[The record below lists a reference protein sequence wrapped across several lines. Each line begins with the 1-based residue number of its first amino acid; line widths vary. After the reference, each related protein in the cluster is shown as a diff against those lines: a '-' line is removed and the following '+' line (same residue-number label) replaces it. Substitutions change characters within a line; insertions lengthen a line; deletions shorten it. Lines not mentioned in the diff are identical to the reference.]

1 MPWNDR
7 IKRRLKLRDLDILM
21 AVIETGSMG
30 KAGRRLNI
38 SQPAVSK
45 AIVELEDALG
55 VRLMDR
61 SRRGI
66 VPTPYGRA
74 LAKRSTAIF
83 NDLRQGVQEI
93 DFLTDPTKGEVRIGT
108 TEPVAVAIV
117 APTIERL
124 SRKYPKISFHVITG
138 GNAALYRDVAERNIE
153 FAICRIIG
161 RLPDELDSEV
171 LCYDAFSIAT
181 SARNPLT
188 RRRKLAFADLVK
200 EPWTVFPFD
209 TVFGSVIAEAFHANG
224 YEPPR
229 LTVASPSLCVQNE
242 MMATG
247 RFITVLPGF
256 MLRTTAAR
264 HLQLKALPVALP
276 NAPMP
281 VGLITLKNRT
291 STPLAQVFIDNV
303 RAYAKPLGNSSG
315 PHPWQQN

>member
-7 IKRRLKLRDLDILM
+7 VRRRLKLRDLDILM

-30 KAGRRLNI
+30 KAAGRLNI

-61 SRRGI
+61 SRRGV

-74 LAKRSTAIF
+74 LAKRSVAIF
-83 NDLRQGVQEI
+83 NDLRQGVQDI
-93 DFLTDPTKGEVRIGT
+93 DFLTDPTKGEIRIGT
-108 TEPVAVAIV
+108 TEPIAVAIV
-117 APTIERL
+117 TPTIDRL
-124 SRKYPKISFHVITG
+124 SRKYPQISFHVIAG
-138 GNAALYRDVAERNIE
+138 GNATLYRDVTERNIE
-153 FAICRIIG
+153 FAICRMIG
-161 RLPDELDSEV
+161 RLPDELEAEV

-188 RRRKLAFADLVK
+188 RRRKLTFADLAN
-200 EPWTVFPFD
+200 EPWTIFPFD
-209 TVFGSVIAEAFHANG
+209 SVFGSVIAEAFRTNG

-242 MMATG
+242 LMATG
-247 RFITVLPGF
+247 RFITVLPSF
-256 MLRTTAAR
+256 MLRTAGR

-276 NAPMP
+276 NAPMAI
-281 VGLITLKNRT
+281 GLITLKNRML
-291 STPLAQVFIDNV
+291 TPLAQLFIDNI
-303 RAYAKPLGNSSG
+303 RAFAKSLAKS
-315 PHPWQQN
+315 